1 MARYTCSFTVAL
13 PADHLQQSL
22 RDILESCNFE
32 VVYDKADY
40 IRGREFPGQVS
51 FTKLAEVE
59 FLIDK
64 TTATE
69 TELNINVVMKNE
81 ELPLKLDNH
90 CQQMFDRLTQAI
102 ASSSDFQLVKT
113 VTEA

>member
-22 RDILESCNFE
+22 SKILESCNFE
-32 VVYDKADY
+32 VVYNKADY

-51 FTKLAEVE
+51 FTKLVEVE
-59 FLIDK
+59 FLIDS

-69 TELNINVVMKNE
+69 TELKFNLVMKND
-81 ELPLKLDNH
+81 ELALKLDNH
-90 CQQMFDRLTQAI
+90 CRQMFDRLTRAI
-102 ASSSDFQLVKT
+102 ADSNHLQLIET
-113 VTEA
+113 VTG